1 MLPNK
6 SQTNERD
13 NELKSHSTKPLWGR
27 LLVLAGFYIENNDG
41 IQEIWNNS
49 PMLIEVYFNRS
60 ELCIVSIFATTKL
73 D

>member
-13 NELKSHSTKPLWGR
+13 NVLQTHSTKPLWGR
-27 LLVLAGFYIENNDG
+27 LLVLAGFCIENNDG

-49 PMLIEVYFNRS
+49 LIFIEV
-60 ELCIVSIFATTKL
+60 
-73 D
+73 

>member
-13 NELKSHSTKPLWGR
+13 NELMSHFTKPLWGR

-49 PMLIEVYFNRS
+49 LIFIEV
-60 ELCIVSIFATTKL
+60 
-73 D
+73 

>member
-6 SQTNERD
+6 SQTNKRD

-49 PMLIEVYFNRS
+49 LISIEV
-60 ELCIVSIFATTKL
+60 
-73 D
+73 

>member
-6 SQTNERD
+6 SQTNEKD
-13 NELKSHSTKPLWGR
+13 NVPQTHSTKPLWGR

-49 PMLIEVYFNRS
+49 LIFIE
-60 ELCIVSIFATTKL
+60 A
-73 D
+73 

>member
-13 NELKSHSTKPLWGR
+13 NVLKTHSTKPLWGR

-49 PMLIEVYFNRS
+49 LIFIEV
-60 ELCIVSIFATTKL
+60 
-73 D
+73 